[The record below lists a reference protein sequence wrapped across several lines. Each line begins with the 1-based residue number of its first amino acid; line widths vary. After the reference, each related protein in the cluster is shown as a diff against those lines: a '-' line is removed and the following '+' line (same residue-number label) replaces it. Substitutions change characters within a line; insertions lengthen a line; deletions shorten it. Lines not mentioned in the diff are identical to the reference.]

1 MDNFQI
7 ETAQNISI
15 SQNVAHVTTRI
26 RSFLIDLLIIFAYN
40 FLIFLFFRL
49 IGYKPSLNNAVLYLI
64 VNLPTTFYSLIFEI
78 AMNGQTPGKYLNKIR
93 VVKIDG
99 SKPTLGSYLTRW
111 LLRIIDIWFFTGSVA
126 VFTILFNG
134 KGQRLGDIAA
144 GTTIISEKRRVRLR
158 DTLVEDLQEDYTPTF
173 PQVSVLSDKDMQT
186 IRELFTKAKRR
197 GNHKLI
203 LKLYTKVIEITK
215 IKTELKPLDFLEIA
229 IKDYYYYTQQ

>member
-1 MDNFQI
+1 M
-7 ETAQNISI
+7 
-15 SQNVAHVTTRI
+15 
-26 RSFLIDLLIIFAYN
+26 
-40 FLIFLFFRL
+40 
-49 IGYKPSLNNAVLYLI
+49 YLI

-144 GTTIISEKRRVRLR
+144 
-158 DTLVEDLQEDYTPTF
+158 
-173 PQVSVLSDKDMQT
+173 
-186 IRELFTKAKRR
+186 
-197 GNHKLI
+197 
-203 LKLYTKVIEITK
+203 
-215 IKTELKPLDFLEIA
+215 
-229 IKDYYYYTQQ
+229 

>member
-26 RSFLIDLLIIFAYN
+26 GSFLIDLLIIFAY
-40 FLIFLFFRL
+40 
-49 IGYKPSLNNAVLYLI
+49 NAVLYLI

-158 DTLVEDLQEDYTPTF
+158 DTLVEDLQE
-173 PQVSVLSDKDMQT
+173 S
-186 IRELFTKAKRR
+186 
-197 GNHKLI
+197 H
-203 LKLYTKVIEITK
+203 
-215 IKTELKPLDFLEIA
+215 
-229 IKDYYYYTQQ
+229 

>member
-15 SQNVAHVTTRI
+15 NQNVAHVTTRI
-26 RSFLIDLLIIFAYN
+26 GSFFIDLLIIFAYN
-40 FLIFLFFRL
+40 FLIFLFFEI
-49 IGYKPSLNNAVLYLI
+49 IGYTPSFNNAILLLI

-111 LLRIIDIWFFTGSVA
+111 LLRVIDIWFFTGSVA

-144 GTTIISEKRRVRLR
+144 GTTIISERKRVRLR
-158 DTLVEDLQEDYTPTF
+158 DTLVENLQEDYTPTF
-173 PQVSVLSDKDMQT
+173 PQVTVLSDKDMHT
-186 IRELFTKAKRR
+186 IRQLFTTAKRKR
-197 GNHKLI
+197 NDKLI
-203 LKLYTKVIEITK
+203 LKLYIKVIELTN
-215 IKTELKPLDFLEIA
+215 IKTDLQPMDFLEVV
-229 IKDYYYYTQQ
+229 IKDYYHYTQQ

>member
-15 SQNVAHVTTRI
+15 NQNVAHVTTRI
-26 RSFLIDLLIIFAYN
+26 GSFLIDLLIIFAYN
-40 FLIFLFFRL
+40 FLIILFFQI
-49 IGYKPSLNNAVLYLI
+49 IGYKPSFNEAILYLI
-64 VNLPTTFYSLIFEI
+64 VNLPTTFYSLIFEV

-99 SKPTLGSYLTRW
+99 SKPTLGNYLTRW
-111 LLRIIDIWFFTGSVA
+111 LLRIIDLWFFTGSVA

-144 GTTIISEKRRVRLR
+144 GTTIISERKRVKLR

-173 PQVSVLSDKDMQT
+173 PQVTVLSDKDMHT
-186 IRELFTKAKRR
+186 IRELYTKAKRK

-203 LKLYTKVIEITK
+203 MKLHIKVVELTK
-215 IKTELKPLDFLEIA
+215 IKSDLKAMEFLEII

>member
-26 RSFLIDLLIIFAYN
+26 GSFLIDILIIFAYN
-40 FLIFLFFRL
+40 FLIFLFFKI
-49 IGYKPSLNNAVLYLI
+49 IGYTPSFNNTILLLI
-64 VNLPTTFYSLIFEI
+64 VNLPTIFYSLIFEI

-144 GTTIISEKRRVRLR
+144 GTTIISEKKRVRLR
-158 DTLVEDLQEDYTPTF
+158 DTLVEDLQDNYTPTF
-173 PQVSVLSDKDMQT
+173 PQVTVLSDKDMHT
-186 IRELFTKAKRR
+186 IRELFITAKRKE
-197 GNHKLI
+197 NDKLM
-203 LKLYTKVIEITK
+203 LKLYIKVIALTN
-215 IKTELKPLDFLEIA
+215 IKTDLQPIAFLEVV
-229 IKDYYYYTQQ
+229 IKDYYHYTQQ

>member
-15 SQNVAHVTTRI
+15 NQNVAHVTTRVG
-26 RSFLIDLLIIFAYN
+26 SFLIDLLIIFAYN
-40 FLIFLFFRL
+40 FLIILFFQI
-49 IGYKPSLNNAVLYLI
+49 IGYKPSFNEAILYLI
-64 VNLPTTFYSLIFEI
+64 VNLPTTFYSLIFEV

-99 SKPTLGSYLTRW
+99 SKPTLGDYLTRW
-111 LLRIIDIWFFTGSVA
+111 LLRIIDLWFFTGSVA

-144 GTTIISEKRRVRLR
+144 GTTIISERKRVKFR

-173 PQVSVLSDKDMQT
+173 PQVTVLSDKDMHT
-186 IRELFTKAKRR
+186 IRELYTKAKRK

-203 LKLYTKVIEITK
+203 MKLHIKVVELTK
-215 IKTELKPLDFLEIA
+215 IKSDLKAMEFLEII

>member
-15 SQNVAHVTTRI
+15 NQNVAHVTTRI
-26 RSFLIDLLIIFAYN
+26 GSFLIDLLIIFAYN
-40 FLIFLFFRL
+40 FLIILFFQI
-49 IGYKPSLNNAVLYLI
+49 IGYKPSFNEAILYLI
-64 VNLPTTFYSLIFEI
+64 VNLPTTFYSLIFEV

-99 SKPTLGSYLTRW
+99 SKPTLGNYLTRW
-111 LLRIIDIWFFTGSVA
+111 LLRIIDLWFFTCSVA

-144 GTTIISEKRRVRLR
+144 GTTIISERKRVKLR

-173 PQVSVLSDKDMQT
+173 PQVTVLSDKDMHT
-186 IRELFTKAKRR
+186 IRELYTKAKRK

-203 LKLYTKVIEITK
+203 MKLHIKVVELTK
-215 IKTELKPLDFLEIA
+215 IKSDLKAMEFLEII